1 MVSWLKPTITGTD
14 KEDNTMIN
22 YESFRM
28 EIVLFDGE
36 AWTDVVTKSGDLPT
50 QPSKIEA
57 AIAQAEE
64 EYRAYQ

>member
-1 MVSWLKPTITGTD
+1 
-14 KEDNTMIN
+14 MIN

-36 AWTDVVTKSGDLPT
+36 AWTDVVTKSGSGDLPT